1 MRFTLKDIVK
11 SLLREEVG
19 DKGQEDGEDSLDAQV
34 DKLLIS
40 YEAEAKNVK
49 TEGNDFRSFTRR
61 FLSEAEEDEEKK
73 DEEGEEGEEGEEKAD
88 ASKTLTAEDIS
99 VQSFVT
105 DVMRLVDNY
114 DSLLEVRNT
123 VLRRAVNFLA
133 KNYEEDVP
141 AAFKAELLE
150 SYGIEIGKSDAETE
164 DEFMAP
170 KAGAAGPMGG
180 GA

>member
-1 MRFTLKDIVK
+1 MRLTLKNIVK
-11 SLLREEVG
+11 NLLREEAAK
-19 DKGQEDGEDSLDAQV
+19 KGEEEGEDSLDAQI

-61 FLSEAEEDEEKK
+61 FLSEADEDEDEEKK
-73 DEEGEEGEEGEEKAD
+73 DEESDEEPAAEKP
-88 ASKTLTAEDIS
+88 KTLTAEDIS
-99 VQSFVT
+99 IQSFVT

-123 VLRRAVNFLA
+123 LLRRAVNYLA

-141 AAFKAELLE
+141 TAFKAELLE